1 MAKVSPRFPMQFA
14 QNFRLASCLSL
25 TPCAISF
32 STRTIVGNFSSLMR
46 SYAISAKTFLTF
58 CVNFGQFSSP
68 RWLTTVE
75 IAAISP
81 HVVLCVVPLEFPQ
94 SVSDSPAPT
103 ALIRLLI
110 VVMSFCALG
119 SAYFESF
126 AKLVPPLDLY
136 CHFVRFDCVKQFR
149 SSIPP
154 PVPLYATS
162 FVYLTRL
169 PSLLH
174 RFCSHFINSRAEVTA
189 LRRVLVCQCS
199 SICLAVNMLHTHIY
213 ICMYSCVCASM
224 AVCHSV
230 LLGA

>member
-14 QNFRLASCLSL
+14 QNFHLASCLSL

-32 STRTIVGNFSSLMR
+32 STRTTVGNFSSLMR

-81 HVVLCVVPLEFPQ
+81 LVVLCLVPLEFPQ
-94 SVSDSPAPT
+94 SVSASSSPT
-103 ALIRLLI
+103 TLIRLLI
-110 VVMSFCALG
+110 VVMSFCGLG

-149 SSIPP
+149 SSILP
-154 PVPLYATS
+154 PVPLC
-162 FVYLTRL
+162 R
-169 PSLLH
+169 H
-174 RFCSHFINSRAEVTA
+174 
-189 LRRVLVCQCS
+189 
-199 SICLAVNMLHTHIY
+199 
-213 ICMYSCVCASM
+213 
-224 AVCHSV
+224 
-230 LLGA
+230 